1 MMIMEETVRKFPV
14 RPIGDRFI
22 AEVIEGEEELRIEN
36 SDFILPKSDNS
47 KPMKVKVVEISEN
60 FDNSGLGLEVGDEV
74 LISKYGSTSI
84 KYGEKNERYQMCC
97 KKDIIGIL

>member
-1 MMIMEETVRKFPV
+1 MNEIDNKFPI

-22 AEVIEGEEELRIEN
+22 AKVIEGDEELRIEN

-47 KPMKVKVVEISEN
+47 KPMKVKVIEISKN
-60 FDNSGLGLEVGDEV
+60 FNNSGLGLKCGDEV

-84 KYGEKNERYQMCC
+84 KYGKNNERYQMCC

>member
-1 MMIMEETVRKFPV
+1 MERKFPI

-22 AEVIEGEEELRIEN
+22 AEVVEGDEELRIEN
-36 SDFILPKSDNS
+36 SEFILPKSDNS
-47 KPMKVKVVEISEN
+47 KPMKVKVIEISEN
-60 FDNSGLGLEVGDEV
+60 FDNSGLGLGVGDEV

-84 KYGEKNERYQMCC
+84 KYGEKNNRFQMCC

>member
-1 MMIMEETVRKFPV
+1 MTMEETVRKFPV

-22 AEVIEGEEELRIEN
+22 AEVIEGDDELRIEN

-47 KPMKVKVVEISEN
+47 KPMKVKVIEISSD
-60 FDNSGLGLEVGDEV
+60 FDNSGLGLQIGDEV

-84 KYGEKNERYQMCC
+84 QCGKENKRFQMCC